1 MSLATELA
9 KLESLVPFEVKALGD
24 GTTLELRGWATTYDT
39 VDLQGDTF
47 DRATTEAAFRKFME
61 TSGQV
66 VLQHYLNAP
75 IGKITE
81 AIYKPK
87 GIEVVVLV
95 PQPSP
100 TAPSVLR
107 ESWELIRDGAL
118 NTFSVGG
125 KWAKLAAAGSQKL
138 FPELLQELSVT
149 LFGGVNQDA
158 VFSVVGTKAITLD
171 GELERL
177 AALDPSSLD
186 SALAKLNEF

>member
-1 MSLATELA
+1 MNMQTELA
-9 KLESLVPFEVKALGD
+9 KLESFDVKALGD
-24 GTTLELRGWATTYDT
+24 GTTLELRGWACTYDT
-39 VDLQGDTF
+39 IDLEGDTF

-66 VLQHYLNAP
+66 VVQHHLSAP

-81 AIYKPK
+81 AIYKPT

-100 TAPSVLR
+100 SAPSVLQ
-107 ESWELIRDGAL
+107 ETWELIAAGAIS
-118 NTFSVGG
+118 TFSVGG
-125 KWAKLAAAGSQKL
+125 KWAKLAAAGSRKL
-138 FPELLQELSVT
+138 FPEILQELSVT
-149 LFGGVNQDA
+149 LFGGVNPDA
-158 VFSVVGTKAITLD
+158 VFSITGTKALTLD

-177 AALDPSSLD
+177 DALDPSSLD